1 MPKIV
6 DPLSDD
12 ELNDIVDF
20 LKKGETLPEDYRFRL
35 FNSCHKSEL
44 IWPGKNTNICKAEL
58 PFQAIE
64 HIDTPKLNQL
74 HTTSSSRSAWANKL
88 IWGENKLVLSSL
100 QSGYLRRE
108 IEAIG
113 GVKLVYI
120 DPPFDVGADFSMPIE
135 IGDQESFIKK
145 PSIIEEIA
153 YRDTWGKGVDSYLT
167 MIYERLMHIQNLL
180 ASDGSIYV
188 HCDYRLS
195 GVMRLV
201 LDEIFGEGN
210 FVNQI
215 TWKSAVGDTSAKNL
229 KFIKSHD
236 DLFYYR
242 KNKDSYIWNDIF
254 QDYSESSI
262 KLYKYE
268 DKHGR
273 YRYVPID
280 NPGGGGYT
288 YDLGFGEKQPKGGY
302 RMPIETA
309 RKWIE
314 EGILLVE
321 KGKVP
326 SKKKYINEDGVR
338 CQDIWTDISGSFRK
352 EYPTQKPE
360 GLLERIMLASS
371 NQGDLVADFFCGSGT
386 TLAVAEKLGRTWI
399 GCDLSRFAIHTSRKR
414 LINLQVELDSKK
426 KKYNA
431 FEILNLGH
439 YDRQYYMGIDPGLP
453 KEKRDS
459 QARLKE
465 SEYFNLI
472 HRAYKSE
479 QLHNM
484 APFHGFKSETNHA
497 VYIGSLDSP
506 VTMSEIEDIISTAPK
521 YCFNKV
527 DVLGFEFEM
536 GLTPDMQ
543 DKAKEKNVNLV
554 LRYIPRDVFDKRAI
568 EKGQVVFYDVSY
580 VEAKINKID
589 DTVAVQLIDFG
600 VFYRQE
606 DIDFIAHTLKVGG
619 SKVIVDQGQVIK
631 LTKTRGGGLE
641 QNILTKNWTDWI
653 DYWSVDFD
661 YESLQDRFSGN
672 NIFENQWQNF
682 RTQKNR
688 KITIESERFK
698 YSKPG
703 DYKIAIKVIDIF
715 GHDTT
720 KVFDI
725 HIDKEGK

>member
-12 ELNDIVDF
+12 EIKNIVD
-20 LKKGETLPEDYRFRL
+20 LLDKGETLPDDYRFRL
-35 FNSCHKSEL
+35 FSSSHKSEL
-44 IWPGKNTNICKAEL
+44 IWPGKNNNICKAEL

-64 HIDTPKLNQL
+64 YIDTPKLNHSPNTIQSKN
-74 HTTSSSRSAWANKL
+74 TWANKL
-88 IWGENKLVLSSL
+88 IWGENKLILSSL

-113 GVKLVYI
+113 GIKLVYI

-135 IGDQESFIKK
+135 IGDKESFIKK

-167 MIYERLMHIQNLL
+167 MIYERLTLIQNLL

-201 LDEIFGEGN
+201 LDEIFGENN
-210 FVNQI
+210 FLNQI
-215 TWKSAVGDTSAKNL
+215 TWKRSTPTGGKTKSKMFPRDCDVIFSYKKLEEPSFNNL
-229 KFIKSHD
+229 YTPYLQEYINKFFTK
-236 DLFYYR
+236 
-242 KNKDSYIWNDIF
+242 KDPDGRRWAS
-254 QDYSESSI
+254 QTLGDYSEESI
-262 KLYKYE
+262 KRFESIGRIFVTKNGSKRLKYYLDE
-268 DKHGR
+268 A
-273 YRYVPID
+273 
-280 NPGGGGYT
+280 
-288 YDLGFGEKQPKGGY
+288 KG
-302 RMPIETA
+302 
-309 RKWIE
+309 
-314 EGILLVE
+314 LLVDD
-321 KGKVP
+321 V
-326 SKKKYINEDGVR
+326 
-338 CQDIWTDISGSFRK
+338 WTDIRNVRQEAVRNIGK
-352 EYPTQKPE
+352 KADNPEYLNYPTQKPE
-360 GLLERIMLASS
+360 SLLERIILSSS
-371 NQGDLVADFFCGSGT
+371 NPRDLVADFFCGSGT

-414 LINLQVELDSKK
+414 LINLQVELDKKK

-439 YDRQYYMGIDPGLP
+439 YDRQYYMGIDPTLP
-453 KEKRDS
+453 KDERDT
-459 QARLKE
+459 QAHLKE
-465 SEYFNLI
+465 NEYFNLI

-479 QLHNM
+479 PLHNM
-484 APFHGFKSETNHA
+484 TPFHGFKSETNHA

-506 VTMSEIEDIISTAPK
+506 ITMSEIEDIISMAPK
-521 YCFNKV
+521 YRFNKV

-536 GLTPDMQ
+536 GLNPDMQ
-543 DKAKEKNVNLV
+543 DRAKEKNVNLV

-589 DTVAVQLIDFG
+589 DIISVQLIDFG

-606 DIDFIAHTLKVGG
+606 DIEFVVQSLKVGR
-619 SKVIVDQGQVIK
+619 SKVIVNQGQVIK
-631 LTKTRGGGLE
+631 LTKTRGGGIDQE
-641 QNILTKNWTDWI
+641 VLTKNWTDWI

-661 YESLQDRFSGN
+661 YESLQDQNSGN

-682 RTQKNR
+682 RTKNNR
-688 KITIESERFK
+688 KITTESDRFK

-703 DYKIAIKVIDIF
+703 SYKVAIKIIDIF

-720 KVFDI
+720 KVFDV
-725 HIDKEGK
+725 HIDAKGK

>member
-12 ELNDIVDF
+12 ELKNIVDF

-35 FNSCHKSEL
+35 FNTCHKSEL
-44 IWPGKNTNICKAEL
+44 IWPGKNNNICKAEL

-74 HTTSSSRSAWANKL
+74 HNTLQSRSIWANKL

-100 QSGYLRRE
+100 KSGYLRRE
-108 IEAIG
+108 IEALG
-113 GVKLVYI
+113 GIKLVYI

-135 IGDQESFIKK
+135 IGEEDSFIKK

-153 YRDTWGKGVDSYLT
+153 YRDTWGKGVDSFIS
-167 MIYERLMHIQNLL
+167 MIYERLLLIRNLL
-180 ASDGSIYV
+180 ADDGSIYV
-188 HCDYRLS
+188 HCDWRLNS
-195 GVMRLV
+195 LIRLV
-201 LDEIFGEGN
+201 LEEIFPGNYRGE
-210 FVNQI
+210 I
-215 TWKSAVGDTSAKNL
+215 IWKKDAVGKGAKKNAKHWPKTYDNIFAYFKTNDYVFKPINGKITDKQLKEFRYEDPDGRKFKRTSL
-229 KFIKSHD
+229 G
-236 DLFYYR
+236 
-242 KNKDSYIWNDIF
+242 
-254 QDYSESSI
+254 DYSEESI
-262 KLYKYE
+262 KKMEENGYIYVSSTGLKYKKYYLDE
-268 DKHGR
+268 
-273 YRYVPID
+273 
-280 NPGGGGYT
+280 YT
-288 YDLGFGEKQPKGGY
+288 IPLDSIWVDIPGFGVATGSKE
-302 RMPIETA
+302 
-309 RKWIE
+309 
-314 EGILLVE
+314 LL
-321 KGKVP
+321 G
-326 SKKKYINEDGVR
+326 
-338 CQDIWTDISGSFRK
+338 
-352 EYPTQKPE
+352 YPTQKPE
-360 GLLERIMLASS
+360 LILEHILEASS
-371 NQGDLVADFFCGSGT
+371 NEGDIIADFFCGSGT
-386 TLAVAEKLGRTWI
+386 TLAVAEKLKRKWI

-414 LINLQVELDSKK
+414 LINIQLTLDSKK

-439 YDRQYYMGIDPGLP
+439 YDRQYYMGIDPALP

-465 SEYFNLI
+465 NEYFNLI

-521 YCFNKV
+521 YGFNKV

-543 DKAKEKNVNLV
+543 DKAIEKNVNLV

-580 VEAKINKID
+580 VEAKIDKID
-589 DTVAVQLIDFG
+589 NTVAVQLIDFG

-606 DIDFIAHTLKVGG
+606 EIDFIAHTLKAGG
-619 SKVIVDQGQVIK
+619 SKVIVDQGQLIK
-631 LTKTRGGGLE
+631 LTKTRGGGIE
-641 QNILTKNWTDWI
+641 QDVLTKNWTDWI

-661 YESLQDRFSGN
+661 YENLQDQLSGN

-682 RTQKNR
+682 RTKNNR
-688 KITIESERFK
+688 KIDIESDRFK
-698 YSKPG
+698 YSRPG
-703 DYKIAIKVIDIF
+703 NYKVAIKIIDIF

-725 HIDKEGK
+725 HIDTEGK